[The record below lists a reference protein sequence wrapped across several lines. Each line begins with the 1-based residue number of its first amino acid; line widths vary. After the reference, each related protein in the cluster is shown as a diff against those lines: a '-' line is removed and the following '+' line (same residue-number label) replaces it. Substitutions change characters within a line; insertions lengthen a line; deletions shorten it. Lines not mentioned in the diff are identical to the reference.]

1 MHAPIYGERRLG
13 GSRFLTA
20 EEASIV
26 SHAAERWLRL
36 RDVEL
41 NPGEQAA
48 ALLSVAVVR
57 CDTCERTDIASI
69 GRTMLLRV
77 PGEAGPVEITLVRPV
92 EEDLGRA
99 RVSILTELGL
109 SCLGHVAGNL
119 IRLPRGGAKFIGI
132 KDAGGRPPAHHWG
145 RARVFR

>member
-77 PGEAGPVEITLVRPV
+77 PGEASPVEITLVRPV

-99 RVSILTELGL
+99 HVSILTELGL

-132 KDAGGRPPAHHWG
+132 KDAGVRPPAHHWG
-145 RARVFR
+145 RARVHR